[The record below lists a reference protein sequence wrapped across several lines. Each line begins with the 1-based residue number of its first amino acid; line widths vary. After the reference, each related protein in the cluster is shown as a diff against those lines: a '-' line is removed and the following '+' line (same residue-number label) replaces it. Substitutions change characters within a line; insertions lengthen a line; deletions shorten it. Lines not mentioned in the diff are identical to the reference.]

1 VAVTSLTT
9 RLSWSEGPVASWRR
23 NPLLATSGTLLAIA
37 VVFAVWAGTS
47 WLTAPRAAAGATTRD
62 QALREGEQAV
72 LNFNTLSYRT
82 VKSGVQLWEQ
92 SSTGT
97 LHSQIATGQ
106 SAFEQQIEQAKSVTT
121 AKILDAALTALNA
134 RAGTATIIVA
144 LEITV
149 TPEHGAAATKQS
161 RQEGVLTMTP
171 SGWKLSSLEQVP
183 VGAANS
189 SGSKG

>member
-1 VAVTSLTT
+1 MTSLTA
-9 RLSWSEGPVASWRR
+9 RLGRPAGAVASWRR
-23 NPLLATSGTLLAIA
+23 NPLLATSSALLAIA
-37 VVFAVWAGTS
+37 IVFAAWAGAS
-47 WLTAPRAAAGATTRD
+47 WLTAPHAAAGATTRD

-72 LNFNTLSYRT
+72 LNFNTLSYRA

-92 SSTGT
+92 SSTGA

-106 SAFEQQIEQAKSVTT
+106 SAFEQQIEQAKSITT
-121 AKILDAALTALNA
+121 ARILDAALTALNA
-134 RAGTATIIVA
+134 RAGTASIIVA
-144 LEITV
+144 LQITV

-183 VGAANS
+183 VGAAS
-189 SGSKG
+189 GSGSKS